1 MVHPLQKT
9 VAIPQNV
16 KHRYYATSKYI
27 PQRTKNTCPPKKKK
41 KSNVCCNI
49 ICNSQ
54 NVEIIRNHSVTNN
67 GTYQGPIIGRCIE
80 GEKAHRAFI
89 PRGEDRKY

>member
-1 MVHPLQKT
+1 MQLLSIYLRELKTHVH
-9 VAIPQNV
+9 
-16 KHRYYATSKYI
+16 
-27 PQRTKNTCPPKKKK
+27 PKKKK